1 MLKKI
6 LFGSSACFGLYD
18 YFMTEEQIYT
28 RNLRAVRVGIK
39 ILYYYKIKFNAETEN
54 VNYIHETIAKDLYEM
69 CKINDGLYV
78 KFGQGVASME
88 HILPPIYFY
97 YFQKL

>member
-6 LFGSSACFGLYD
+6 LFGSSVCFGLYD

-78 KFGQGVASME
+78 KFG
-88 HILPPIYFY
+88 
-97 YFQKL
+97 